1 MVRDEAGNF
10 SPAISV
16 YSGQGV
22 EAFVPDI
29 TSPGWVYWH
38 KGEWNR
44 AGTYSVYVYSHY
56 HKNFWCQP
64 ENIPPKNIAPE
75 WLKTCAQ
82 IHYIRRYI
90 AVDTRKKTVTVM
102 ETIFMRDDA
111 AYNPLTQSATHDT
124 YSLTGNLPLQKEV
137 ARISAIIKKEIEP

>member
-38 KGEWNR
+38 KGEWSR

-56 HKNFWCQP
+56 QKNFWCRP
-64 ENIPPKNIAPE
+64 ENVPTKNPE
-75 WLKTCAQ
+75 WLKGCAL
-82 IHYIRRYI
+82 IRYIRHYI

-102 ETIFMRDDA
+102 ETIFMEDDA
-111 AYNPLTQSATHDT
+111 KYNPLNQWAAQHDT

-137 ARISAIIKKEIEP
+137 ARISAIIKKEMEP